1 MRSSGSGIPREKH
14 ILDID
19 FNKEHGTAYIDEL
32 IKSNVGKLS
41 SPESALLLNDS
52 FDETYFNKSKD
63 TMSEYYF
70 GVMLARPEED
80 PTEFTQYGTL
90 VDEYLNLNIKK
101 YYGLTISEYLD
112 LPFSSRE
119 ILLLKAKDVTEKLN
133 AEAEEI
139 NKNITN
145 KQKQVNPSSLGELD
159 EIFNV

>member
-1 MRSSGSGIPREKH
+1 MRSTGTGISREKH

-19 FNKEHGTAYIDEL
+19 FNKIHGTAYIDEL

-41 SPESALLLNDS
+41 SPESALLLTDS
-52 FDETYFNKSKD
+52 YDDTYITKSKD
-63 TMSEYYF
+63 AVSEYYF
-70 GVMLARPEED
+70 GVMLARSQED
-80 PTEFTQYGTL
+80 PTEFTQYGSL

-119 ILLLKAKDVTEKLN
+119 LLLLKAKDVTEKLN

-145 KQKQVNPSSLGELD
+145 KQKQVSPSSLEDLD
-159 EIFNV
+159 EIFNT

>member
-1 MRSSGSGIPREKH
+1 MRSTGTGISREKH

-19 FNKEHGTAYIDEL
+19 FNKVHGTAYIDEL

-52 FDETYFNKSKD
+52 YDETYFKKNKDSV
-63 TMSEYYF
+63 SEYYF

-80 PTEFTQYGTL
+80 PTDFTQYGTM

-119 ILLLKAKDVTEKLN
+119 MLLTKAKEVTEKLN
-133 AEAEEI
+133 AEADEI
-139 NKNITN
+139 NNNITN
-145 KQKQVNPSSLGELD
+145 KQKQVNTSSFDLE
-159 EIFNV
+159 EMFNV